1 MKHFRFM
8 GVEDEASAKHNLKGF
23 V

>member
-1 MKHFRFM
+1 M